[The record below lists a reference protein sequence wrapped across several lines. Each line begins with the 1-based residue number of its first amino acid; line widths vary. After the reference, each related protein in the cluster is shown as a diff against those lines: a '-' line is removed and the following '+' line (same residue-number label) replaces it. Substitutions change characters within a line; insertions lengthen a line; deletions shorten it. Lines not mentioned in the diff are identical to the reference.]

1 MKNGLNG
8 KEPKLMSVVNCTH
21 CGSAVP
27 ARSRFCPECGR
38 PLEDA
43 VPASADTP
51 PTRRVWPPEW
61 GLAAV
66 VLLTAAGVVLLGAQV
81 WIWGILLLV
90 LAAGVFFVQRETER
104 RAGRAV
110 FGKVRSRLSAHRD
123 LVSARSRGQIDLFR
137 LRRELAELQAEQS
150 RGYHELGRAG
160 YVRDRDAVQ
169 AARSHLDDVNAR
181 ITAKNA
187 EVQALLGEMQER
199 VRQVQAQAAPTQ
211 RLESPAEPPR
221 IPEPY
226 PPPDEGTPPEPPRM
240 PEPGPDPVPEP
251 SPEPTPEPFP
261 GEPPPEPKHPPAPQ
275 TRRRRTSR
283 AQKR

>member
-1 MKNGLNG
+1 MNG
-8 KEPKLMSVVNCTH
+8 KKPELMSIVNCAN

-43 VPASADTP
+43 TAGSADAP

-66 VLLTAAGVVLLGAQV
+66 VLLAAAGIVLLGAQV
-81 WIWGILLLV
+81 WLWGSLLLV
-90 LAAGVFFVQRETER
+90 LAGVVFLVQRETER

-110 FGKVRSRLSAHRD
+110 IGKVRSRLSAHRE

-169 AARSHLDDVNAR
+169 AARSHLDGVNGR
-181 ITAKNA
+181 IAAKDA
-187 EVQALLGEMQER
+187 EVHALLGEMQER

-211 RLESPAEPPR
+211 RLESPSEPSR

-226 PPPDEGTPPEPPRM
+226 PPPDEGTPPEPPRL
-240 PEPGPDPVPEP
+240 PEPGPEPV
-251 SPEPTPEPFP
+251 PEPFP
-261 GEPPPEPKHPPAPQ
+261 GEPAPEPEHPPAPQ
-275 TRRRRTSR
+275 TRRRRTSK

>member
-1 MKNGLNG
+1 
-8 KEPKLMSVVNCTH
+8 MSVVDCAN

-43 VPASADTP
+43 AAVSADEP

-66 VLLTAAGVVLLGAQV
+66 VLLVAAGIVLLGAQV
-81 WIWGILLLV
+81 WLWAILLLV
-90 LAAGVFFVQRETER
+90 LAAGVFLVQRETER
-104 RAGRAV
+104 RAGRAL
-110 FGKVRSRLSAHRD
+110 FGRMRSRLSAHRE

-160 YVRDRDAVQ
+160 YVRDRDAVR

-181 ITAKNA
+181 IDAKDE
-187 EVQALLGEMQER
+187 EVRTLLGEMQER

-211 RLESPAEPPR
+211 RLESPPEPSR

-226 PPPDEGTPPEPPRM
+226 PPPDEGEPPEPARL

-251 SPEPTPEPFP
+251 SP
-261 GEPPPEPKHPPAPQ
+261 GEPAPQPEHPPAPQ
-275 TRRRRTSR
+275 TRRRRASK
-283 AQKR
+283 AQRR